1 MNKVRDLLRYKP
13 PEVWTIGPY
22 ATVFQALEL
31 MAEKN
36 VGALPVLEGG
46 KLVGMFSERDYAR
59 KCILMGRHSK
69 ETRVVEL
76 MSSPVV
82 TVDPSMAVEECLEVM
97 TNRKL
102 RHLPVMDGGQLTGMV
117 TIGDIGKWI
126 ISEQRTAIRDLEGFI
141 TGNGYAH

>member
-1 MNKVRDLLRYKP
+1 MNTVRDLLRYKP
-13 PEVWTIGPY
+13 PDVWTIGPY

-36 VGALPVLEGG
+36 VGALPVLQEG

-59 KCILMGRHSK
+59 KCILMGRHSR
-69 ETRVVEL
+69 ETRVLEL
-76 MSSPVV
+76 MSAPVI
-82 TVDPSMAVEECLEVM
+82 TVDPSTTVEECLEMM

-102 RHLPVMDGGQLTGMV
+102 RHLPVVEGGQLAGMV

-126 ISEQRTAIRDLEGFI
+126 ISEQRSAIRDLEGFI
-141 TGNGYAH
+141 TGSNYAH

>member
-1 MNKVRDLLRYKP
+1 MNTVRDLLRYKP
-13 PEVWTIGPY
+13 CDVWTTSPY

-36 VGALPVLEGG
+36 VGAVPVMQEGR
-46 KLVGMFSERDYAR
+46 LVGMFSERDYAR

-82 TVDPSMAVEECLEVM
+82 TVDPSMTVAECLELM

-102 RHLPVMDGGQLTGMV
+102 RHLPVVEGGQMIGIV

-126 ISEQRTAIRDLEGFI
+126 ISEQQTTIRDLEGFI
-141 TGNGYAH
+141 TGSSYAH